1 MLTSGW
7 QLALYSPI
15 VPALGGARRRMKRH
29 KFLKMVVILG
39 SIVPLVSCAPQ
50 ANQNTNIG
58 MVAFKEA
65 VDNGAY
71 ILDVREDWE
80 YAEMHIKG
88 STLIPLNQLVG
99 HMNKLPD
106 KVKIHVICRSGNR
119 SRIAV
124 EKLQK
129 FNKQAVNVEGG
140 LNEWID
146 VGYPVIRKRSS

>member
-7 QLALYSPI
+7 QLALYSPL
-15 VPALGGARRRMKRH
+15 VPARGGARRRMKRH
-29 KFLKMVVILG
+29 KFSKMVVIFLG
-39 SIVPLVSCAPQ
+39 IIPFVSCAPQ
-50 ANQNTNIG
+50 ANQSTDIG

-65 VDNGAY
+65 VDQGAY

-80 YAEMHIKG
+80 YTEMHIKG
-88 STLIPLNQLVG
+88 STLIPLNQLVSY
-99 HMNKLPD
+99 MNKLPNN
-106 KVKIHVICRSGNR
+106 VKIHVICRSGNR

-124 EKLQK
+124 KKLKK

-146 VGYPVIRKRSS
+146 VGYPVIRKHNS